1 MSNLTKDERR
11 CFRCGRSHPETFA
24 CTSDSLTSK
33 TVTEIAWRIVNSAKD
48 TCAAAN
54 SVLVHRQLIGEL
66 REALQSPDETTVR
79 RMTRAEADAM
89 ERAFWR
95 SVEIV
100 DELSENGLGEP

>member
-66 REALQSPDETTVR
+66 REALQSPDETSNDDDGR
-79 RMTRAEADAM
+79 E
-89 ERAFWR
+89 
-95 SVEIV
+95 EIAPG
-100 DELSENGLGEP
+100 DYRYYAPNGLGEP